1 VEACLTLCDQLKPG
15 LSIFIVRDKASE
27 NRGLSH
33 LTLLKAFPTVRV
45 AQDEYN
51 AVFNRFPEVSTARM
65 RGLDVSSCALVQIS
79 QEVGESLNRR
89 DIGRKWKN
97 VLIGYMRLGQAFRSK
112 VQLEPWKWTM
122 SGVVKKREK
131 DDKTI
136 PL

>member
-1 VEACLTLCDQLKPG
+1 VEARFALCYQLEPG
-15 LSIFIVRDKASE
+15 LSIFIVRNKASE

-33 LTLLKAFPTVRV
+33 LTLLKAFPAVRV

-51 AVFNRFPEVSTARM
+51 AVFNRLPEVSTARM
-65 RGLDVSSCALVQIS
+65 RGLDVSSCAMVQIF
-79 QEVGESLNRR
+79 QEVGEGLNGR
-89 DIGRKWKN
+89 DICWKWKN

-112 VQLEPWKWTM
+112 VQLEPWKWTV